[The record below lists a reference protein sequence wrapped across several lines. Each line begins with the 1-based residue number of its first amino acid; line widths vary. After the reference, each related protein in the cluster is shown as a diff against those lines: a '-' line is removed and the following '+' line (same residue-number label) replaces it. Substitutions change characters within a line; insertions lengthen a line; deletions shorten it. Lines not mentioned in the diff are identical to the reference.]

1 MHTCRL
7 NCVKVLHIA
16 WLGEY
21 VLHRYHPALCINIHN
36 SMVCIGAI
44 PCRFCTHQKSF
55 THNKKWEKPYTNALY
70 IKKKKKTGKA
80 SHKRI
85 ISFDLNSAT
94 ARAEK
99 IPCSGDNTR
108 VTRRCGYGSRWRE
121 RWAWEMMGVLEH
133 INISLPQY
141 PPSPCPLP
149 HNPTIRDAFAT
160 TNQVES

>member
-1 MHTCRL
+1 MAWGIC
-7 NCVKVLHIA
+7 IA
-16 WLGEY
+16 QISS
-21 VLHRYHPALCINIHN
+21 CIVHKYSQLQGLYRSN
-36 SMVCIGAI
+36 S
-44 PCRFCTHQKSF
+44 CRFCTHQKSF

-70 IKKKKKTGKA
+70 IKKTGKA
-80 SHKRI
+80 LHKRI

-141 PPSPCPLP
+141 PPSPCPVP